1 MTTRFLIGDVFD
13 RLAEIP
19 AESVDFALCSP
30 PFLALRRYLPDGH
43 PDKAREI
50 GSEAT
55 PADYLDALLRWTA
68 VVGRTLTP
76 WGSLAVELGDTYA
89 GSGGAGGDYAVDGQ
103 RAGQQAFAGS
113 AKVRRRLV
121 GDYPVR
127 DDNPRPGRSGRT
139 KFKRVE
145 TGNAHPIRCMND
157 KVQPGVP
164 GWPLDKSLCGIPFA
178 YMLSLTYGVNVLR
191 LPMTAADA
199 LRWVD
204 DLRASGLTAD
214 AALALVG
221 GWVAEHGDPT
231 SPAGMWRVRTVKP
244 WIRSNPPVGALGD
257 KERPATS
264 YVIVATR
271 ARDRWF
277 DLDAVRTTAGPPGGS
292 ATPGP
297 RKDTGSRQDDG
308 VAHLSNNHPGGAPPR
323 DWWHHVD
330 AVLDAEL
337 DARAGQ
343 TAGWSSGTARTGKN
357 DAGERGGN
365 WSTFTPDDSHE
376 ARHSTVGARG
386 VHLRRALERAGI
398 LSTLEAVD
406 VSPKGYRGAHYAV
419 WPPELVRL
427 LVYEMCPRRVCV
439 TCGQPSRRVNEALTL
454 DSYRAS
460 TRPQTIKA
468 VALADAA
475 GLTDAHIAAVRA
487 FGTSDAGKAPTLNNG
502 AGRNTDEV
510 RRLAAEAKAV
520 LGGYFREFVQSTTA
534 QRTSSWSDCG
544 HDTWRPGLVLDPFV
558 GSGTTLAVAS
568 GMGRDSIGID
578 LDMRNALLALDR
590 VGIFLD
596 IDWPAP
602 DFTLATLPAGNRD
615 RAHYRPWLHRTGNAG
630 RRVRHVRGTDD
641 EPPAPARSVAQ
652 PKPRPVVTVRA
663 PLLAPQPSLF
673 SDPEE
678 EAVSA

>member
-127 DDNPRPGRSGRT
+127 DDNPRPGRSGRP
-139 KFKRVE
+139 KYKRVE
-145 TGNAHPIRCMND
+145 TGNAHPIREMND
-157 KVQPGVP
+157 KTQPGGP

-337 DARAGQ
+337 DARAGKPATHRHNAKDVTSRHNNSKQ
-343 TAGWSSGTARTGKN
+343 GHDDRTG
-357 DAGERGGN
+357 GRR
-365 WSTFTPDDSHE
+365 STLPIADVDE
-376 ARHSTVGARG
+376 ATTGAQG

-398 LSTLEAVD
+398 LTTLEALD

-427 LVYEMCPRRVCV
+427 LVEEMCPRRVCT
-439 TCGQPSRRVNEALTL
+439 TCGQPSRRITSTEQRDTGRRTNGRKGGSVHAGEEGTVQQFATRTQASVSTL
-454 DSYRAS
+454 GWS
-460 TRPQTIKA
+460 TCGCLGT
-468 VALADAA
+468 D
-475 GLTDAHIAAVRA
+475 GLRLDGCHE
-487 FGTSDAGKAPTLNNG
+487 GDGW
-502 AGRNTDEV
+502 
-510 RRLAAEAKAV
+510 RR
-520 LGGYFREFVQSTTA
+520 
-534 QRTSSWSDCG
+534 
-544 HDTWRPGLVLDPFV
+544 GLVLDPFV

-568 GMGRDSIGID
+568 GMGRDSVGID
-578 LDMRNALLALDR
+578 IDMRNALLALDR
-590 VGIFLD
+590 VGIFLEV
-596 IDWPAP
+596 DWPPP
-602 DFTLATLPAGNRD
+602 DFTLATLPRGSTQPGYYQPWAHCTGAAG
-615 RAHYRPWLHRTGNAG
+615 A
-630 RRVRHVRGTDD
+630 RVRHVRGLDD
-641 EPPAPARSVAQ
+641 EPPAPGRTMPRQ
-652 PKPRPVVTVRA
+652 PAKRTVETVRA
-663 PLLAPQPSLF
+663 PVLAPQPNLF
-673 SDPEE
+673 SDAE
-678 EAVSA
+678 EAVPA